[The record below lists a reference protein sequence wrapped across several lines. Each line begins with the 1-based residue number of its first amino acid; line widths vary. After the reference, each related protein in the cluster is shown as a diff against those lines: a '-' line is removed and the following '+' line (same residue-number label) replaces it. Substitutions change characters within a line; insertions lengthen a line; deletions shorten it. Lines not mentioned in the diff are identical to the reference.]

1 MVKKASTRVNR
12 HQAHT
17 ARSPKGL
24 GDFYGTG
31 IVQPLG
37 RMRSGMG
44 QEILSPKKLKKAP
57 KSLA

>member
-1 MVKKASTRVNR
+1 MAKKPSTKVNR
-12 HQAHT
+12 KIAHT
-17 ARSPKGL
+17 SRSPKGI

-44 QEILSPKKLKKAP
+44 QETLSPKKLKKAP